1 MTMHPHVK
9 EIYNKAHKEV
19 IDYCSYTGAGG
30 LRMELDE
37 EQFANLLIIECILVL
52 QKRYMGDNSRED
64 QEVLR
69 CVEALRNYFFE
80 KPVDYD

>member
-1 MTMHPHVK
+1 MHPHIE
-9 EIYNKAHKEV
+9 EIYNRAHKEV
-19 IDYCSYTGAGG
+19 IDYCSYTGEAG

-52 QKRYMGDNSRED
+52 QKRYMGDNNRED

-69 CVEALRNYFFE
+69 CVEALRNHFFE

>member
-1 MTMHPHVK
+1 
-9 EIYNKAHKEV
+9 
-19 IDYCSYTGAGG
+19 
-30 LRMELDE
+30 
-37 EQFANLLIIECILVL
+37 
-52 QKRYMGDNSRED
+52 MGDNSRED